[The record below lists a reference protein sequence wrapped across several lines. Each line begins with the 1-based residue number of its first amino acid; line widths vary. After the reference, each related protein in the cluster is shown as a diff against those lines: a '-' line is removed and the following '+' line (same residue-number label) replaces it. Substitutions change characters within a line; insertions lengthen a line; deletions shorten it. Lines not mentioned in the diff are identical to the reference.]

1 MSEYAK
7 EARVA
12 SLAEAFARDISVA
25 LDRTADAQ
33 AAVVAAAGRA
43 EVAADAAL
51 LVSENVRKLTT
62 NATRAPLPTDNEAQ
76 GYEAGSRWQYA
87 GQEWLRD
94 ASGWVALARGDVM
107 LDFRAF
113 ADPTESFAH
122 WAINRAIQAAANR
135 GGGQVIIPLS
145 VTVAGPIQ
153 LRTGVH
159 LVGLGKP
166 TITLAG
172 GANCNVLESLGF
184 GTLTGTGQH
193 STGGATAGSRCGVHG
208 LRIDANKAGNPSPP
222 VNGGHGVAMYAR
234 NFFVSEL
241 EVVNA
246 ARTGLWTEYAQ
257 NNGNGVSP
265 FDGRIAQVTTDKSG
279 EHGWYNDV
287 SDIHA
292 TDINI
297 RNAAESADNQFDSI
311 WTKRGIRANN
321 INVWSSHPTS
331 HPRHA
336 FSTDGGSGCN
346 VTGLHLEGAH
356 INLNLTGQNHV
367 IENGLIYNG
376 YGSHMIRVVGQYHR
390 VAMNVTPSFFT
401 TDKALQIGVA
411 GLVASYCD
419 FDLVASGMNS
429 GLVEF
434 VNSGGFNRIRG
445 TSYQASGPLV
455 IGTPASSDTIE
466 LIGTGG
472 KAVRKVPAP
481 GGLLAAA
488 GTTQADATL
497 LEGEINTVTG
507 ATATN
512 GVRLP
517 TAWPGLIVRVRN
529 TSGTALQV
537 YPAAGQ
543 QISGSAVDAP
553 TTIAAYSYAEF
564 MGIGTTALWVKK

>member
-1 MSEYAK
+1 MSI
-7 EARVA
+7 ARIEDVA
-12 SLAEAFARDISVA
+12 A
-25 LDRTADAQ
+25 LAQ
-33 AAVVAAAGRA
+33 AFGG
-43 EVAADAAL
+43 D
-51 LVSENVRKLTT
+51 
-62 NATRAPLPTDNEAQ
+62 Q
-76 GYEAGSRWQYA
+76 A
-87 GQEWLRD
+87 GQD
-94 ASGWVALARGDVM
+94 ARLAGVEDGVVRLSGAA

-113 ADPTESFAH
+113 TEPTESFAH
-122 WAINRAIQAAANR
+122 WAINRAVEAAANR

-145 VTVAGPIQ
+145 VTVSSPIQ

-172 GANCNVLESLGF
+172 GANGNVIESLGF

-222 VNGGHGVAMYAR
+222 ANGGHGVAIFAR
-234 NFFVSEL
+234 NFFLSDL
-241 EVVNA
+241 EIVNA

-257 NNGNGVSP
+257 NNGSGVSP
-265 FDGRIAQVTTDKSG
+265 FDGRIAHITTDKSG

-287 SDIHA
+287 SDLHA

-297 RNAAESADNQFDSI
+297 RNPAESADNQFDGI
-311 WTKRGIRANN
+311 WTKRGIRASN
-321 INVWSSHPTS
+321 INFWSSHPTN
-331 HPRHA
+331 HPRYG

-346 VTGLHLEGAH
+346 VTGLHIEGAH
-356 INLNLTGQNHV
+356 INLNLTGQHHV

-376 YGSHMIRVVGQYHR
+376 YGSHMIRAVGQYHR
-390 VAMNVTPSFFT
+390 VAVNITPSYFA
-401 TDKALQIGVA
+401 TDKALQLGIA
-411 GLVASYCD
+411 GLNTAYCD
-419 FDLVASGMNS
+419 FDLVAAGMV
-429 GLVEF
+429 GGVVEF

-455 IGTPASSDTIE
+455 IGTPTTTDTIE

-472 KAVRKVPAP
+472 KAVRKVSAP
-481 GGLLAAA
+481 GASLAAA
-488 GTTQADATL
+488 GTTQADAAL
-497 LEGEINTVTG
+497 LEGEINSVTG

-517 TAWPGLIVRVRN
+517 PVWPGLIVRVRN
-529 TSGTALQV
+529 AGGTALQV

-543 QISGSAVDAP
+543 QISGSAVDAAS
-553 TTIAAYSYAEF
+553 TVAAFSYAEF
-564 MGIGTTALWVKK
+564 IGTSGLWAKK